1 MKKILGLLLA
11 LCMLLSG
18 VAFAETAEVEAPAL
32 QQNLVILFTSDVHCG
47 VESGFGYEGLAMI
60 RDNLKA
66 QGNHVLLVDNGD
78 SIQGEPMG
86 TMTTGEANI
95 KLMNAVGY
103 DIATI
108 GNHEFDYGMARFF
121 ELVEMAEFPYIS
133 CNFVKDGAPV
143 FAPYIIKEF
152 DGVKVAF
159 VGISTPKTITSSAP
173 KYFQDDAGNFIYGF
187 CQDETGEALYAAV
200 QKAIDDATAEGAQ
213 YVIGMAHLG
222 NEAECQPWTYADVIA
237 NTTGMDALLDGHSH
251 DTDQVE
257 MVNKDGETVL
267 RSACG
272 TKLEGIGYLTIG
284 TDGSLQTGIYMWQN
298 DVSAPELFGINNE
311 VSVAVEE
318 ATSALDAKLNEV
330 VAKTAVDLIIYDP
343 VAVDENGKSI
353 RIIRTAETNLGDLCA
368 DAYRVMGGADVAI
381 VNGGGIRST
390 IKAGDIT
397 LNDILLVHPFGN
409 AMCVI
414 EVTGQEIMDALELSV
429 ASLPGEFGGFL
440 HVSGMSFEVHT
451 YIESP
456 VIRDEAKM
464 FVGVTEGAE
473 RRVKNL
479 LIGGEPVD
487 PEKVYTLASHNYK
500 IKDMGDGYTMFA
512 DNTILQ
518 DEVMIDNQVL
528 INYIV
533 EVLGGVVGEEYAEP
547 YGQGRI
553 VAVPE
558 APAQ

>member
-1 MKKILGLLLA
+1 MKKFFGLLLA

-18 VAFAETAEVEAPAL
+18 VAFAETAEAPAL
-32 QQNLVILFTSDVHCG
+32 QQELVVLFTSDVHCG
-47 VESGFGYEGLAMI
+47 IDSGFGYAGLAAV

-66 QGNHVLLVDNGD
+66 QGKHVVLVDNGD

-121 ELVEMAEFPYIS
+121 ELGEMAEFPYIS

-222 NEAECQPWTYADVIA
+222 NEAACQPWTYADVIA

-257 MVNKDGETVL
+257 MLNKDGETVL
-267 RSACG
+267 RSGCG

-284 TDGSLQTGIYMWQN
+284 TDGSLQTGIYTWTN

-368 DAYRVMGGADVAI
+368 DAYRVMGGADVAV

-429 ASLPGEFGGFL
+429 ASLPGEYGGFL
-440 HVSGMSFEVHT
+440 HVSGMTFEIHP

-456 VIRDEAKM
+456 VILDEAKM

-473 RRVKNL
+473 RRVQNL

-528 INYIV
+528 INYITTT
-533 EVLGGVVGEEYAEP
+533 LGGVVGEEYAEP

>member
-1 MKKILGLLLA
+1 MKKILALLLA

-18 VAFAETAEVEAPAL
+18 VAFAETAEAPAL
-32 QQNLVILFTSDVHCG
+32 QQELVVLFTSDVHCG
-47 VESGFGYEGLAMI
+47 IDSGFGYAGLAAV

-66 QGNHVLLVDNGD
+66 QGKHVVLVDNGD
-78 SIQGEPMG
+78 SIQGEPIG
-86 TMTTGEANI
+86 TMTEGEANI

-103 DIATI
+103 DVATI
-108 GNHEFDYGMARFF
+108 GNHEFDYGMERFH
-121 ELVEMAEFPYIS
+121 ELVAMAEFPYVS
-133 CNFVKDGAPV
+133 CNFVKEGEPV

-159 VGISTPKTITSSAP
+159 LGISTPKTITSSAP
-173 KYFQDDAGNFIYGF
+173 KYFQDENGNFIYGF

-200 QKAIDDATAEGAQ
+200 QTAIDAAKGEGAQ
-213 YVIGMAHLG
+213 YVIGLAHLG
-222 NEAECQPWTYADVIA
+222 NEAECEPWTYADVIA

-251 DTDQVE
+251 DTDQVQ
-257 MVNKDGETVL
+257 MLNKDGATVL

-272 TKLEGIGYLTIG
+272 TKMEGIGYLTISTKG
-284 TDGSLQTGIYMWQN
+284 ELATGVYMWGN
-298 DVSAPELFGINNE
+298 DVAAPELFGFDNE
-311 VSVAVEE
+311 VAAAVKA
-318 ATSALDAKLNEV
+318 ATAELDVVLKEV
-330 VAKTAVDLIIYDP
+330 VAKTAVDLTIEDP
-343 VAVDENGKSI
+343 TAVDENGKPI
-353 RIIRTAETNLGDLCA
+353 RIIRNAETNLGDLCA
-368 DAYRVMGGADVAI
+368 DAYRAMSGADVAV
-381 VNGGGIRST
+381 VNGGGIRKT

-397 LNDILLVHPFGN
+397 LNDILLVHPYSN
-409 AMCVI
+409 AMCMI
-414 EVTGQEIMDALELSV
+414 EVTGQEILDALEFSV
-429 ASLPGEFGGFL
+429 RSIPGEFGGFL
-440 HVSGMSFEVHT
+440 QVSGMTFEIHT

-456 VIRDEAKM
+456 VEMDEAKM
-464 FVGVTEGAE
+464 FTGVKEGAP
-473 RRVKNL
+473 RRVQNL
-479 LIGGEPVD
+479 LIAGEPVD
-487 PEKVYTLASHNYK
+487 PAKTYTLASHNYK